1 MPMLPA
7 RVSTPKS
14 LWRWALPAAV
24 LAGAAVRLVSAE
36 AANLR
41 MNEHYIAGPTP
52 GQNRDDWLTAAREY
66 RRQVREGLPTRAETK
81 PAAHPLDLSIYD
93 RPDLQWMARNF
104 ACHFTFMYDRTFYDA
119 ASGRYTIDA
128 FLDDGLREFG
138 GYDSIVLWQG
148 YPRLGIDD
156 RNQFDMYRDMP
167 GGLPGLRD
175 LIRRCHQ
182 RGVKV
187 FIDYNPWDTGTRRE
201 GKPDEQALADLI
213 AAIEADGIFLDTMTA
228 GSGELRRRI
237 DLARPGVAFVPE
249 GHPVIEQLSICSG
262 SWAQWLTDPNPP
274 GMLRLKWIEPRHM
287 QFQIKRWNA
296 DHAGEIETAFFNG
309 SGMMIWENIF
319 GTYNPW
325 PLQDRSTWRRA
336 SAILR
341 HFAPTF
347 ATDQWEPFYPTL
359 ADGLYAHRWPGEGF
373 SLFTLLNCGRPLNH
387 AVLLEVRGGAAVQC
401 LDLWNGRSAEIR
413 DTGGNIRI
421 IGDIDRLGCLLVVDE
436 PRKMSELDRLV
447 NHQRREADRAL
458 SRPASDDRVAARSV
472 VEAEPV
478 AATRP
483 VPRHPPPKGM
493 VFVPG
498 AKVRMQ
504 IRHMRRECGCY
515 PDPGTPREKWSDFLR
530 GHPHDEMLDHDYTVD
545 VKSFFIDEAEVSNA
559 EFSRFLGATG
569 YRPKHPEHFL
579 KHWPNGRSP
588 EELADHPVVYVDL
601 DDARAYAKWAGKRLP
616 TEPEWQ
622 LAAQGTDG
630 RAWPWGNEFDTARC
644 NSTGTGTMPVRSLP
658 DGRSP
663 FGCYHMSGNVW
674 EWTES
679 ARDDGHTRFVMI
691 RGGSWYD
698 AQGSIWYI
706 RGGPQPCNHHAKFIR
721 MWPGLDRCATV
732 GFRCVAD
739 VAE

>member
-1 MPMLPA
+1 
-7 RVSTPKS
+7 
-14 LWRWALPAAV
+14 
-24 LAGAAVRLVSAE
+24 
-36 AANLR
+36 
-41 MNEHYIAGPTP
+41 MNQHFIAGPAP
-52 GQNRDDWLTAAREY
+52 GQDRTAWLSAVHGY
-66 RRQVREGLPTRAETK
+66 RRQIREGRPTQAQTQ
-81 PAAHPLDLSIYD
+81 PVGAHPLDPSIYD
-93 RPDLQWMARNF
+93 RSDLQWMAGNF
-104 ACHFTFMYDRTFYDA
+104 ACHFTFMYDQSFYA
-119 ASGRYTIDA
+119 AAAGRYTIDA
-128 FLDDGLREFG
+128 FLDDGAREFG

-148 YPRLGIDD
+148 YPRLGVDD

-175 LIRRCHQ
+175 LVRRCHD

-201 GKPDEQALADLI
+201 GAPDEQALADLV
-213 AAIEADGIFLDTMTA
+213 AAIEADGIFLDTMMA
-228 GSGELRRRI
+228 GSNELRRRI
-237 DLARPGVAFVPE
+237 DQARPGVAFVPE

-262 SWAQWLTDPNPP
+262 SWAQSLTDPNPP
-274 GMLRLKWIEPRHM
+274 GMLHLKWIEPRHI
-287 QFQIKRWNA
+287 QFQIKRWDPN
-296 DHAGEIETAFFNG
+296 HAGEIETAFFNG
-309 SGMMIWENIF
+309 SGMLIWENIF
-319 GTYNPW
+319 GTYHPW
-325 PLQDRSTWRRA
+325 SAQDRATWRRA

-341 HFAPTF
+341 RFASDF
-347 ATDQWEPFYPTL
+347 MSDRWEPFYPTT
-359 ADGLYAHRWPGEGF
+359 AEGLRAHRWPGDGY
-373 SLFTLLNCGRPLNH
+373 SLFTLLNRGRPLKN
-387 AVLLEVRGGAAVQC
+387 AALLEVRGGAGVQYF
-401 LDLWNGRSAEIR
+401 DLWNGRPAETR
-413 DTGGNIRI
+413 DAGSNARI
-421 IGDIDRLGCLLVVDE
+421 IGDIDRLGCLLVVDK
-436 PRKMSELDRLV
+436 PRRMSELEGLLD
-447 NHQRREADRAL
+447 HQRREADKVL
-458 SRPASDDRVAARSV
+458 PQPASDDRVTARSV

-483 VPRHPPPKGM
+483 APRHLPPKGM

-498 AKVRMQ
+498 AKMRLQ
-504 IRHMRRECGCY
+504 IRHIRRECGCY
-515 PDPGTPREKWSDFLR
+515 PDPGTPKEKWNDFLR
-530 GHPHDEMLDHDYTVD
+530 GHPHDETLTHDYTVD

-559 EFSRFLGATG
+559 DFDRFLEATG
-569 YRPKHPEHFL
+569 HRPKHPENFL

-588 EELADHPVVYVDL
+588 EDLADHPVVYVDL

-630 RAWPWGNEFDTARC
+630 RAWPWGNEFDAARC
-644 NSTGTGTMPVRSLP
+644 NSAGKGTMPVRSLP

-663 FGCYHMSGNVW
+663 LGCHHMSGNVW

-698 AQGSIWYI
+698 AKGSIWYI

-732 GFRCVAD
+732 GFRCAVD